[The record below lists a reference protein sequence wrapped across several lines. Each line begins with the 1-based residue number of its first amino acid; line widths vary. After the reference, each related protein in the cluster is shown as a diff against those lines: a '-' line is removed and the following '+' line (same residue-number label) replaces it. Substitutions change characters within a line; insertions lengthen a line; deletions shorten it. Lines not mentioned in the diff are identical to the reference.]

1 MKIELIDLYYLY
13 NMTLAIAFISLLFS
27 AFFSGVE
34 IAFISANKLQ
44 LELDKSKRRFSSKM
58 VAFFSKNES
67 DFITTMLVGNNI
79 SLVVYGIVM
88 TQILTP
94 YLKFFS
100 SSDFVLLLMQTI
112 IATFIV
118 LVTAEFL
125 PKAIFRIFPNQ
136 ILNIFS
142 IPIWVL
148 FILLRPLAILMLK
161 IASFLLKYVLKQN
174 IADDKQVFGKTDLDD
189 FLSNARSVE
198 GNEDTRVEVEML
210 QNVLDLSEKRVRE
223 CMIPRTEIIAI
234 DILASI
240 DVVKKKFIDT
250 KLSKLLVFKGNID
263 NIIGYIHSYDLFKN
277 PKNLKSILLPLPFVP
292 ESMKAME
299 LLNQFIES
307 NKGVAVVLDEFGGT
321 AGMITIE
328 DVTEEIVGEI
338 VDEHDIDEVADQQI
352 EENTFI
358 FSGRSYVEEINRKY
372 NLMLPESDEYET
384 ISGFLLDYLEKIPKK
399 DDIIEYK
406 NYNFTVINVNKTTIQ
421 KVKLIV
427 VS

>member
-1 MKIELIDLYYLY
+1 MA
-13 NMTLAIAFISLLFS
+13 LAIAFISLFFS

-44 LELDKSKRRFSSKM
+44 LELDKSKGKFSSKM
-58 VAFFSKNES
+58 IAFFSRNES

-79 SLVVYGIVM
+79 ALVVYGIVM

-94 YLKFFS
+94 KLQLLF
-100 SSDFVLLLMQTI
+100 SSDFILLLTQTI
-112 IATFIV
+112 LATLIV

-142 IPIWVL
+142 IPIWLL
-148 FILLRPLAILMLK
+148 FVILRPLAILMLK
-161 IASFLLKYVLKQN
+161 AASFLLKYILKQK
-174 IADDKQVFGKTDLDD
+174 IADDKPVFGKTDLDE
-189 FLSNARSVE
+189 FLSNVRSVE
-198 GNEDTRVEVEML
+198 GTEDTRVEVEML
-210 QNVLDLSEKRVRE
+210 QNALDLSEKRVRE

-234 DILASI
+234 DIISSI
-240 DVVKKKFIDT
+240 DEVQARFIDT
-250 KLSKLLVFKGNID
+250 KLSKLLIFKGNID
-263 NIIGYIHSYDLFKN
+263 KIIGYIHSYDLFKN

-307 NKGVAVVLDEFGGT
+307 NKGIAVVLDEFGGT

-338 VDEHDIDEVADQQI
+338 VDEHDIDEAADQQI
-352 EENTFI
+352 DSTTFI
-358 FSGRSYVEEINRKY
+358 LPGRSYVEDINRKY
-372 NLMLPESDEYET
+372 SLALPESDEYET
-384 ISGFLLDYLEKIPKK
+384 ISGLLLDHLENIPKK
-399 DDIIEYK
+399 EDVIEFEDYC
-406 NYNFTVINVNKTTIQ
+406 FTIINVNKTTIQ
-421 KVKLIV
+421 EVRLVIAR
-427 VS
+427 

>member
-1 MKIELIDLYYLY
+1 MLITTALV
-13 NMTLAIAFISLLFS
+13 ALLFS

-44 LELDKSKRRFSSKM
+44 LELDKSKGKFYSKM
-58 VAFFSKNES
+58 IAFFSKNES

-79 SLVVYGIVM
+79 ALVVYGIVM

-94 YLKFFS
+94 KLELFFN
-100 SSDFVLLLMQTI
+100 SDFILLLIQTI
-112 IATFIV
+112 IATLIV

-125 PKAIFRIFPNQ
+125 PKTIFRVFPNQ
-136 ILNIFS
+136 ILNILS
-142 IPIWVL
+142 IPIWL
-148 FILLRPLAILMLK
+148 FFVFLRPISILMLK
-161 IASFLLKYVLKQN
+161 ITHVILKYVLKQN
-174 IADDKQVFGKTDLDD
+174 ITKDKQVFGKTDLDD
-189 FLSNARSVE
+189 FLSNVKSAE
-198 GNEDTRVEVEML
+198 GAEDTRVEVKML
-210 QNVLDLSEKRVRE
+210 QNALDLSEKRVRE

-234 DILASI
+234 DMLSSM
-240 DVVKKKFIDT
+240 DEVKAKFIDT

-263 NIIGYIHSYDLFKN
+263 KIIGYVHSYDLFKS

-338 VDEHDIDEVADQQI
+338 VDEHDVDETVDQQI
-352 EENTFI
+352 DPTTFI
-358 FSGRSYVEEINRKY
+358 LLGRDYVEDINRKY
-372 NLMLPESDEYET
+372 NLALPESDEYET
-384 ISGFLLDYLEKIPKK
+384 ISGLLLDFLEKIPKK
-399 DDIIEYK
+399 EDVIEFKGYH
-406 NYNFTVINVNKTTIQ
+406 FTIINVSKTTIQ
-421 KVKLIV
+421 EVKLV
-427 VS
+427 VSAR

>member
-1 MKIELIDLYYLY
+1 MALV
-13 NMTLAIAFISLLFS
+13 IAFISLFFS

-44 LELDKSKRRFSSKM
+44 LELDKSKGKFSSKM
-58 VAFFSKNES
+58 IAFFSRNES

-79 SLVVYGIVM
+79 ALVVYGIVM

-94 YLKFFS
+94 KLQLLF
-100 SSDFVLLLMQTI
+100 SSDFILLLTQTI
-112 IATFIV
+112 IATLIV

-142 IPIWVL
+142 IPIWLL
-148 FILLRPLAILMLK
+148 FVILRPLAILMLK
-161 IASFLLKYVLKQN
+161 VASFLLKYILQQK
-174 IADDKQVFGKTDLDD
+174 ISDDKPVFGKTDLDE
-189 FLSNARSVE
+189 FLSNVRSVE
-198 GNEDTRVEVEML
+198 GTEDTRVEVEML
-210 QNVLDLSEKRVRE
+210 QNALDLSEKRVRE

-234 DILASI
+234 DILSSI
-240 DVVKKKFIDT
+240 DEVQARFIDT
-250 KLSKLLVFKGNID
+250 KLSKLLIFKGNID
-263 NIIGYIHSYDLFKN
+263 KIIGYIHSYDLFKN

-292 ESMKAME
+292 ESMRAME

-352 EENTFI
+352 DSTTFI
-358 FSGRSYVEEINRKY
+358 LPGRSYVEDINRKY
-372 NLMLPESDEYET
+372 SLALPESDEYET
-384 ISGFLLDYLEKIPKK
+384 ISGLLLDHLENIPKK
-399 DDIIEYK
+399 EDVIEFEDYR
-406 NYNFTVINVNKTTIQ
+406 FTIINVNKTTIQ
-421 KVKLIV
+421 EVKLVIAR
-427 VS
+427 